1 MSKVKCPKASP
12 GFTLLELVV
21 VIAIIMTF
29 VALAAARFGSIS
41 EHAGVMTALEEMNNI
56 KNAITDMFYQDLGK
70 IPEDPGTDDKPG
82 SGDDDRPWYATR
94 YLCLKDD
101 RNIEDKESNVDPDS
115 ETNPECKE
123 MFDFL
128 TSQTMSE
135 NEIVAKGLLVWNRYR
150 QKGWRGPYM
159 EHDTNGRL
167 APIGK
172 SQEGNYF
179 PLIAT
184 PWSDKCEKLAQ
195 QAEEAGDDIDAEK
208 IRRGKYYLV
217 VGGQDK
223 NEARIICFGVDCADS
238 GSFCKDYMADA
249 PSDHVTADDLRK
261 PNIYDSDNPDNPDYY
276 YTGDDIVI
284 FIFGGGVTRH

>member
-1 MSKVKCPKASP
+1 MINDKRPNASP
-12 GFTLLELVV
+12 GFTLLELIVV
-21 VIAIIMTF
+21 TAIIMTF
-29 VALAAARFGSIS
+29 VAMAAARFGSVS

-56 KNAITDMFYQDLGK
+56 KNAITDMFYPDLGK
-70 IPEDPGTDDKPG
+70 IPEDPGTDGEPG

-101 RNIEDKESNVDPDS
+101 RDIEDKENNADPDPDS
-115 ETNPECKE
+115 ETPEYTE
-123 MFDFL
+123 MLKFL
-128 TSQTMSE
+128 DSK
-135 NEIVAKGLLVWNRYR
+135 KGMLVWDRYK

-159 EHDTNGRL
+159 EHDTYDRL
-167 APIGK
+167 ARIGM
-172 SQEGNYF
+172 SQDENYF

-195 QAEEAGDDIDAEK
+195 QAEESGDDIDAEK
-208 IRRGKYYLV
+208 FRRGKYYLI
-217 VGGQDK
+217 VGSQDK

-238 GSFCKDYMADA
+238 GSFYKDYKSDA
-249 PSDHVTADDLRK
+249 PSDPVTADDLRK
-261 PNIYDSDNPDNPDYY
+261 PNIYDTDNPDNTEYY

>member
-1 MSKVKCPKASP
+1 M
-12 GFTLLELVV
+12 EILVV
-21 VIAIIMTF
+21 MALIMTF
-29 VALAAARFGSIS
+29 IAMAAARFGSVS

-56 KNAITDMFYQDLGK
+56 KNAITDMFYPDLGI
-70 IPEDPGTDDKPG
+70 IPEDPGIDGKPG

-94 YLCLKDD
+94 YLCLRDD
-101 RNIEDKESNVDPDS
+101 RDMEDKENNVDSDP
-115 ETNPECKE
+115 ETDPECTE
-123 MFDFL
+123 MLDFL
-128 TSQTMSE
+128 TSQTGSKD
-135 NEIVAKGLLVWNRYR
+135 VAKGMLVWDRYR

-159 EHDTNGRL
+159 EHDARDQL
-167 APIGK
+167 APIGRPK
-172 SQEGNYF
+172 HGHYL
-179 PLIAT
+179 PLVAT

-195 QAEEAGDDIDAEK
+195 QAEESGDDKDAEK
-208 IRRGKYYLV
+208 FRRGKYYLI

-284 FIFGGGVTRH
+284 FIFGGGVTRKPEP